1 MDNRPLK
8 FPEFQAKLDQVVAVS
23 ATPSEY
29 EIAMSCDADVHYDK
43 KT

>member
-29 EIAMSCDADVHYDK
+29 EIAKSSDAQMHYESK
-43 KT
+43 S